1 MPSLPGSQL
10 LPVLPSSQP
19 SNSTLPPRILE
30 AAPEPSDAPHF
41 TSLPPLGSKLK
52 VLMVWPSFP
61 PSFWGFE
68 GVLQIIPERAM
79 TPPLGLITVAALC
92 PESWEIRLIDHAFDE
107 LRDEDLEWASL
118 VMVSAMHAQRADAL
132 VVLARA
138 RALGRRT
145 FVGGPWASTDPEAAL
160 LAADH
165 VMVGEAEEAFPN
177 IAIELE
183 QGTARALYRVID
195 KPDMTHSPAPRFDLL
210 CLNKYTSM
218 PVQFSRG
225 CPFQCEFC
233 DIITIYGR
241 RPRAKSPA
249 QLIREL
255 DILRSLGWRNEV
267 FIVDDN
273 FIGNHHQAL
282 QLSRELIEWQKLHR
296 QPFSFYTEASIDLA
310 ARPELMD
317 AMVEANFMYV
327 FIGIE
332 TPSAEALKESRKFQ
346 NLRKNN
352 VEQVRTIQERGLWV
366 LAGFIV
372 GFDSDDETIFARQLE
387 FIDQTAIAWAM
398 AGMLMAPPTT
408 ALFDRMKREGRLIE
422 DSQSISNFGVP
433 NFRTVLPL
441 PVLLRGLCT
450 LLGGLYQPDAFFER
464 AYHSLQVWQPRATQK
479 PPSLPLTYNLRVLFS
494 SIWHQ
499 GICSTYRGSYWRFL
513 RRLISS
519 YSRSPA
525 KMWLGFMVLLS
536 AHHFVLYSKVVIEHL
551 QEESESYERRSRPA
565 VGTTGNGTAELEV
578 ASCGD

>member
-1 MPSLPGSQL
+1 MSSSSDPRLNVLPTAAPSP
-10 LPVLPSSQP
+10 LPVLLHTDEPTSSD
-19 SNSTLPPRILE
+19 
-30 AAPEPSDAPHF
+30 EPGRS
-41 TSLPPLGSKLK
+41 SLPPLGPNIK

-68 GVLQIIPERAM
+68 GVLEMIPERAM

-92 PESWEIRLIDHAFDE
+92 PATWQIRLIDHAFEE
-107 LRDEDLEWASL
+107 LREADLRWADL

-132 VVLARA
+132 TVLARA

-145 FVGGPWASTDPEAAL
+145 FVGGPWASTDPEAVL
-160 LAADH
+160 RVADH
-165 VMVGEAEEAFPN
+165 VMVGEAEEAFPG
-177 IAIELE
+177 IAAALE
-183 QGTARALYRVID
+183 NGTAQALYRIVD
-195 KPDMTHSPAPRFDLL
+195 KPDMTRSPVPRFDLL
-210 CLNKYTSM
+210 HRDKYTSM
-218 PVQFSRG
+218 PIQFSRG

-241 RPRAKSPA
+241 RPRAKTPK
-249 QLIREL
+249 QVIREL
-255 DILRSLGWRNEV
+255 DTLLKLGWRNEV

-273 FIGNHHQAL
+273 FIGNSAQAL
-282 QLSRELIEWQKLHR
+282 QLSRELIEWQKLHQ

-352 VEQVRTIQERGLWV
+352 VDQVRIIQEKGLWV

-387 FIDQTAIAWAM
+387 FIDRTAIAWAM
-398 AGMLMAPPTT
+398 AGILMAPPTT

-422 DSQSISNFGVP
+422 DSQSITQFGLP

-450 LLGGLYQPDAFFER
+450 LLDGLYQPDAFFER
-464 AYHSLQVWQPRATQK
+464 AYNSLKVWQPKATQK
-479 PPSLPLTYNLRVLFS
+479 PPNLGMYYNLRVLFS
-494 SIWHQ
+494 SIWRQ
-499 GICSTYRGSYWRFL
+499 GIRSNYRRSYWRFL
-513 RRLISS
+513 YRMVSS
-519 YSRSPA
+519 CRHSPA
-525 KMWLGFMVLLS
+525 KIWMGFTVLLS
-536 AHHFVLYSKVVIEHL
+536 AHHFVLYSKVVIKHL
-551 QEESESYERRSRPA
+551 LEETEIVERSASKPVESTANDLVGVGA
-565 VGTTGNGTAELEV
+565 V
-578 ASCGD
+578 S